1 MSFTYAAFVTPPTPI
16 TAVNP
21 ALIDTIDVALN
32 DAVQFVVLFNTLTKF
47 NVWLAEAFVIV
58 TVVVPLPFKVTVVF
72 VPELI
77 L

>member
-1 MSFTYAAFVTPPTPI
+1 MSLTYAALVTPPIPI

-21 ALIDTIDVALN
+21 ALIVTVDVAVKEAL
-32 DAVQFVVLFNTLTKF
+32 QLVVLFNTFTKV
-47 NVWLAEAFVIV
+47 NIWLAEAFVTVIV
-58 TVVVPLPFKVTVVF
+58 AEPLPFKVTVVF